1 MLDPEAITRLA
12 RKLAELYEG
21 VEVALL
27 VLVARR
33 LAQGLDDPG
42 WAKARL
48 REAGAVRSE
57 ARRIVARLRRE
68 REREVVALIA
78 AAHGGGAAAALA
90 ALRRSRTRV
99 AATGRVTATL
109 SRRDSAAAQAALSRA
124 LSGRLAEGDLRIL
137 RAAPDLYRAVI
148 GRVTAQG
155 LVDGVTRRATAQA
168 ALDLFAG
175 QGITGFVDA
184 AGKSWNLASY
194 AEMACRTAAHNA
206 ARQGVFDGVRSA
218 GRDLVIVSGSPSC
231 CDMCAPWEGQVLSID
246 GATPG
251 YPTVAEA
258 EAEGLYHPNCAHSA
272 DPYIEGL
279 TRRSATQYGDPERY
293 AAQQQQRYLERG
305 VRGWKMRQAGALDD
319 LAAAKAKAHVREWQ
333 GRLREHVAKHDLPRL
348 RYREQIGK
356 AI

>member
-33 LAQGLDDPG
+33 LAQGLEDPG

-137 RAAPDLYRAVI
+137 RAAP
-148 GRVTAQG
+148 GPGWPQP
-155 LVDGVTRRATAQA
+155 
-168 ALDLFAG
+168 
-175 QGITGFVDA
+175 DA
-184 AGKSWNLASY
+184 
-194 AEMACRTAAHNA
+194 
-206 ARQGVFDGVRSA
+206 
-218 GRDLVIVSGSPSC
+218 
-231 CDMCAPWEGQVLSID
+231 
-246 GATPG
+246 
-251 YPTVAEA
+251 
-258 EAEGLYHPNCAHSA
+258 
-272 DPYIEGL
+272 
-279 TRRSATQYGDPERY
+279 
-293 AAQQQQRYLERG
+293 
-305 VRGWKMRQAGALDD
+305 
-319 LAAAKAKAHVREWQ
+319 
-333 GRLREHVAKHDLPRL
+333 
-348 RYREQIGK
+348 
-356 AI
+356 

>member
-33 LAQGLDDPG
+33 LAQGLEDPG

-78 AAHGGGAAAALA
+78 AAHGGGAAALA

-168 ALDLFAG
+168 ALDLFAS

-206 ARQGVFDGVRSA
+206 ARQGVFDGVRAA

-231 CDMCAPWEGQVLSID
+231 WTRAPGGQVRSRSWRTQLPTSPSRGD
-246 GATPG
+246 GLFT
-251 YPTVAEA
+251 
-258 EAEGLYHPNCAHSA
+258 
-272 DPYIEGL
+272 
-279 TRRSATQYGDPERY
+279 
-293 AAQQQQRYLERG
+293 
-305 VRGWKMRQAGALDD
+305 
-319 LAAAKAKAHVREWQ
+319 
-333 GRLREHVAKHDLPRL
+333 
-348 RYREQIGK
+348 
-356 AI
+356 